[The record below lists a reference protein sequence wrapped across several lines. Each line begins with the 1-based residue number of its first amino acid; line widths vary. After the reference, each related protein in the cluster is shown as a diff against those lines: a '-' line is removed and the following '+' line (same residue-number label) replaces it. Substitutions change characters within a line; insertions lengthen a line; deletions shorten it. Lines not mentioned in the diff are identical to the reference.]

1 MTRVSSTTTPA
12 LVSRSS
18 SLHSGEVSKLSLAT
32 RSKLSLVGMTTA
44 ILSLSILLMP
54 VRGLWTVWGSLDN
67 STFGHTCVTVL
78 TGSRR
83 RYVCSISR
91 RVCYVRLGRGGL
103 TVLRVQG
110 RPKKGRMQAAEG
122 RPRASDSGIGQEWFE
137 LRVWREIL
145 TLLRSEIL
153 FFFSRHIFWI
163 VHPLVHPKPNDTTDL
178 TRGAALHP

>member
-1 MTRVSSTTTPA
+1 MSSTTTPA

-32 RSKLSLVGMTTA
+32 KSKLSLVGMTTA

-91 RVCYVRLGRGGL
+91 RVCY
-103 TVLRVQG
+103 
-110 RPKKGRMQAAEG
+110 
-122 RPRASDSGIGQEWFE
+122 ASGSWGTHGF
-137 LRVWREIL
+137 
-145 TLLRSEIL
+145 
-153 FFFSRHIFWI
+153 
-163 VHPLVHPKPNDTTDL
+163 
-178 TRGAALHP
+178 